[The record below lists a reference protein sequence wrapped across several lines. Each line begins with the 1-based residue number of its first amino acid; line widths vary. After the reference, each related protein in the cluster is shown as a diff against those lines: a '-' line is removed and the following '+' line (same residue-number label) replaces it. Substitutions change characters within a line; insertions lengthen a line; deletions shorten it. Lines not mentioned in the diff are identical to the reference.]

1 MRIGSYFDGEV
12 YISLSNQSCDFFE
25 NYMFVSPSFFII
37 SKEEIGKSNIKIEL
51 PISTPYTFEV
61 KDETQRFRTIERL
74 YDEEDAENVGD
85 VTEADFEFEHFLM
98 LQDADWRE
106 LARIRNEE
114 VEFAEWI
121 WDRYGEVTEK
131 TELDAETLEKEK
143 KIDEN
148 NMIMEAYYE
157 AFDEFN
163 ENDIPEYYIYSVKIR
178 IPEQYSDETA
188 DHVDIKL
195 GGKAVRLNFGEW
207 RFHSKTPDEL
217 KSDNYGIRQEQI
229 ALLSIGGSAYD
240 DGYALLPDALSFT
253 VGRDDITVNGV
264 DVFGSDIKILGA
276 HVRLES
282 SGGDQISDYYWDM
295 KMPLDFSSGQK
306 TSIDVIVYSEK
317 LLEYE
322 IFNTMF
328 FTMSYTVNEKE
339 HSMLSTCYVRR
350 VNDPIETYLLA
361 FEGKDFYDYHQ
372 FYLPA
377 WYGPS
382 LPDFPDSWRK

>member
-1 MRIGSYFDGEV
+1 
-12 YISLSNQSCDFFE
+12 
-25 NYMFVSPSFFII
+25 
-37 SKEEIGKSNIKIEL
+37 
-51 PISTPYTFEV
+51 
-61 KDETQRFRTIERL
+61 
-74 YDEEDAENVGD
+74 
-85 VTEADFEFEHFLM
+85 
-98 LQDADWRE
+98 
-106 LARIRNEE
+106 
-114 VEFAEWI
+114 
-121 WDRYGEVTEK
+121 
-131 TELDAETLEKEK
+131 
-143 KIDEN
+143 
-148 NMIMEAYYE
+148 
-157 AFDEFN
+157 
-163 ENDIPEYYIYSVKIR
+163 
-178 IPEQYSDETA
+178 
-188 DHVDIKL
+188 
-195 GGKAVRLNFGEW
+195 
-207 RFHSKTPDEL
+207 
-217 KSDNYGIRQEQI
+217 
-229 ALLSIGGSAYD
+229 
-240 DGYALLPDALSFT
+240 
-253 VGRDDITVNGV
+253 
-264 DVFGSDIKILGA
+264 
-276 HVRLES
+276 LES